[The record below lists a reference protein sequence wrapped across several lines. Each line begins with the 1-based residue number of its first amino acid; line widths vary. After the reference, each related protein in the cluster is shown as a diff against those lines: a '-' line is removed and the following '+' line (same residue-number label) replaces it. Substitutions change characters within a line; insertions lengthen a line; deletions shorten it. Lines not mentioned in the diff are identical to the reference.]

1 MNTYCFLF
9 FIQKGLFPSPFWSV
23 LIFFF
28 LICMVYFLLWNSW
41 LRACQFLSFLWITA
55 LSDMVIQVPLSCRI
69 KTFYDWN
76 IWKGLWLWKSSFEF
90 KQIKCELF
98 IWYTLF
104 ALYYTWMLRINEIL
118 IVVSNMFQWPKEI
131 LQVRLSLIK

>member
-1 MNTYCFLF
+1 MSTD
-9 FIQKGLFPSPFWSV
+9 QKGGRKRPFWIKNRQRY
-23 LIFFF
+23 LFIMFN
-28 LICMVYFLLWNSW
+28 IC
-41 LRACQFLSFLWITA
+41 
-55 LSDMVIQVPLSCRI
+55 
-69 KTFYDWN
+69 
-76 IWKGLWLWKSSFEF
+76 LWLWKSSFEF